1 MKKDDLII
9 ENMKLV
15 YYLISKYYPTF
26 IGDEDLQQV
35 GMLGLCKA
43 ANTWNE
49 EKSKFSTYASKCILN
64 EINFEFKRRK
74 KHNGVLLLDKEL
86 GVEDGAMKTFGD
98 LIVGE
103 DDVGFVDYKGFLA
116 TLFDRQKDVLELSER
131 GFDTEDIADMLDVST
146 QSVNASKRQIKLKWR
161 KYNGNSD

>member
-1 MKKDDLII
+1 MNKDDLII

-74 KHNGVLLLDKEL
+74 KHSGTLSLDKEL

-103 DDVGFVDYKGFLA
+103 DDVGFVDYKGFLT
-116 TLFDRQKDVLELSER
+116 TLSDRQKDVLELSER
-131 GFDTEDIADMLDVST
+131 GFDTDDIADMLDVST

-161 KYNGNSD
+161 KYNGD

>member
-1 MKKDDLII
+1 
-9 ENMKLV
+9 MKLV

-43 ANTWNE
+43 ANTWDE

-74 KHNGVLLLDKEL
+74 KHSGVLSLDKEV
-86 GVEDGAMKTFGD
+86 GVEDGAVKTFGD
-98 LIVGE
+98 FIIGE
-103 DDVGFVDYKGFLA
+103 DDVDFIDYKGFLS
-116 TLFDRQKDVLELSER
+116 TLSDRQTDVLELSER
-131 GFDTEDIADMLDVST
+131 GFDTDDIADMLDVST

-161 KYNGNSD
+161 KYNGEQL

>member
-1 MKKDDLII
+1 MNKDNLIL

-15 YYLISKYYPTF
+15 YFLISKYYPTF

-74 KHNGVLLLDKEL
+74 KHNGVLSLDKEL

-116 TLFDRQKDVLELSER
+116 TLSDRQKDVLELSER
-131 GFDTEDIADMLDVST
+131 GFDTDDIADMLDVST

-161 KYNGNSD
+161 KYNGD

>member
-1 MKKDDLII
+1 MNKDDLII

-74 KHNGVLLLDKEL
+74 KHNGVLSLDKEL

-116 TLFDRQKDVLELSER
+116 TLSDRQKDVLELSER
-131 GFDTEDIADMLDVST
+131 GFDTDDIADMLDVST

-161 KYNGNSD
+161 KYNGD

>member
-74 KHNGVLLLDKEL
+74 KHNGVLSLDKEL

-116 TLFDRQKDVLELSER
+116 TLSDRQKDVLELSER
-131 GFDTEDIADMLDVST
+131 GFDTDDIADMLDVST

-161 KYNGNSD
+161 KYNGD

>member
-1 MKKDDLII
+1 
-9 ENMKLV
+9 
-15 YYLISKYYPTF
+15 
-26 IGDEDLQQV
+26 
-35 GMLGLCKA
+35 MLGLCKA

-74 KHNGVLLLDKEL
+74 KHNGVLSLDKEL

-116 TLFDRQKDVLELSER
+116 TLSDRQKDVLELSER
-131 GFDTEDIADMLDVST
+131 GFDTDDIADMLDVST

-161 KYNGNSD
+161 KYNGD

>member
-1 MKKDDLII
+1 MNKDNLIL

-74 KHNGVLLLDKEL
+74 KHNGVLSLDKEL

-116 TLFDRQKDVLELSER
+116 TLSDRQKDVLELSER
-131 GFDTEDIADMLDVST
+131 GFDTDDIADMLDVST

-161 KYNGNSD
+161 KYNGD

>member
-1 MKKDDLII
+1 MKKDELII

-74 KHNGVLLLDKEL
+74 KHNGVLSLDKEL

-116 TLFDRQKDVLELSER
+116 TLSDRQKDVLELSER
-131 GFDTEDIADMLDVST
+131 GFDTDDIADMLDVST

-161 KYNGNSD
+161 KYNGD

>member
-1 MKKDDLII
+1 MKKDDLIL

-74 KHNGVLLLDKEL
+74 KHNGVLSLDKEL

-116 TLFDRQKDVLELSER
+116 TLSDRQKDVLELSER
-131 GFDTEDIADMLDVST
+131 GFDTDDIADMLDVST

-161 KYNGNSD
+161 KYNGD